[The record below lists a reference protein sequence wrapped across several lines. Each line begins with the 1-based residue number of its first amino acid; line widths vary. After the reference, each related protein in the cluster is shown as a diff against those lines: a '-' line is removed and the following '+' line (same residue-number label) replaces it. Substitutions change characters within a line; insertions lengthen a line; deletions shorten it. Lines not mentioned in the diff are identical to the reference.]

1 MVESSL
7 INEIDLNKSIE
18 GDIDEFVEQNQAL
31 QLDLNVYKKPLQ
43 IDLNICEEQNEIHE
57 GEVEEETTELDG
69 VNGES
74 ADLEGSNLLTLNQEE
89 IRGCLVGE
97 VRSTLDDI
105 YELYCQHAS
114 IVGFSVRKA
123 KNRKKKGTQ
132 IKKEKYYFCSA
143 QGERNTGKKKEEN
156 EPMIEKSTSTKV
168 KKRKKRKV
176 MVTRTGCNALIRA
189 KMNKNGEFEIV
200 HHVMQHNHPLTREP
214 LNYLHRSERQMN
226 QPREQ
231 AIEAMQ
237 ECGLRPIDS
246 YRYMCIEAGG
256 EDALGHSKKDH
267 FNCCYRLK
275 MKSIEGKD
283 SQMVVDKLFSQIQ
296 GIDFVYGT

>member
-18 GDIDEFVEQNQAL
+18 GHIDEFVEQNQAL
-31 QLDLNVYKKPLQ
+31 QLDLNVYQKPLQ

-57 GEVEEETTELDG
+57 GEVEEETAELDG

-97 VRSTLDDI
+97 VRPTLDDI

-123 KNRKKKGTQ
+123 KNRKKEGTQ
-132 IKKEKYYFCSA
+132 IIKEKYYFCSA

-156 EPMIEKSTSTKV
+156 EPMIEK
-168 KKRKKRKV
+168 
-176 MVTRTGCNALIRA
+176 N
-189 KMNKNGEFEIV
+189 NKNGEFEIV

-226 QPREQ
+226 QPKEQ

-237 ECGLRPIDS
+237 ECG
-246 YRYMCIEAGG
+246 
-256 EDALGHSKKDH
+256 
-267 FNCCYRLK
+267 LK

-283 SQMVVDKLFSQIQ
+283 SQMVVDKLYEQMQEDNEF
-296 GIDFVYGT
+296 FFRA

>member
-1 MVESSL
+1 MKFMKLYFMNSTSKL
-7 INEIDLNKSIE
+7 IV
-18 GDIDEFVEQNQAL
+18 FVNNQL
-31 QLDLNVYKKPLQ
+31 K
-43 IDLNICEEQNEIHE
+43 
-57 GEVEEETTELDG
+57 GEVEEETAELDG

-89 IRGCLVGE
+89 IRGCVVGE
-97 VRSTLDDI
+97 VRETLDDI

-123 KNRKKKGTQ
+123 KNRKKEGTQ
-132 IKKEKYYFCSA
+132 IIKEKYYFCSA

-156 EPMIEKSTSTKV
+156 EPVIEKSTSTKV

-200 HHVMQHNHPLTREP
+200 HHMMQHNHPLTREP
-214 LNYLHRSERQMN
+214 LNYIHRSERQMN
-226 QPREQ
+226 QPKEQ

-246 YRYMCIEAGG
+246 YRYMCTEAG
-256 EDALGHSKKDH
+256 D
-267 FNCCYRLK
+267 LK
-275 MKSIEGKD
+275 
-283 SQMVVDKLFSQIQ
+283 
-296 GIDFVYGT
+296 

>member
-31 QLDLNVYKKPLQ
+31 QLDLKVYQKPLQ

-57 GEVEEETTELDG
+57 GEVEEETAELDG

-97 VRSTLDDI
+97 VRPTLDDI
-105 YELYCQHAS
+105 YKLYCQHAS

-123 KNRKKKGTQ
+123 KNRKKEGTQ
-132 IKKEKYYFCSA
+132 IIKEKYYFCSA

-156 EPMIEKSTSTKV
+156 EPMIEKSTSTK
-168 KKRKKRKV
+168 
-176 MVTRTGCNALIRA
+176 
-189 KMNKNGEFEIV
+189 MNKNGEFEIV
-200 HHVMQHNHPLTREP
+200 HHVMQHNHPLTRE
-214 LNYLHRSERQMN
+214 H
-226 QPREQ
+226 
-231 AIEAMQ
+231 
-237 ECGLRPIDS
+237 
-246 YRYMCIEAGG
+246 
-256 EDALGHSKKDH
+256 
-267 FNCCYRLK
+267 
-275 MKSIEGKD
+275 
-283 SQMVVDKLFSQIQ
+283 
-296 GIDFVYGT
+296 